1 MAEQVFINNVR
12 VSFNLREP
20 KADKPTNI
28 YLVCRINN
36 KQVKLSTGVKIYPE
50 QWNIKKQEA
59 FISPRLTELDN
70 QNKFNSE

>member
-59 FISPRLTELDN
+59 LMKFSGSLLVLD
-70 QNKFNSE
+70 